1 MIQHVAFLLDDNY
14 SQCIEIVMAA
24 ILINSGSI
32 VFLFLI
38 WNTKGKLNIKAL
50 QYLFWSIK
58 ERNMK
63 YSQRKKEKKRKK
75 KDYWRRLW
83 IDAICILVYYSVK
96 DIWWCKNN
104 RTHRENLIRFPTR
117 HIHQSQSRSR
127 Y

>member
-50 QYLFWSIK
+50 QYLF
-58 ERNMK
+58 
-63 YSQRKKEKKRKK
+63 
-75 KDYWRRLW
+75 
-83 IDAICILVYYSVK
+83 
-96 DIWWCKNN
+96 
-104 RTHRENLIRFPTR
+104 
-117 HIHQSQSRSR
+117 
-127 Y
+127 